1 MKITKRQLKRII
13 AEEKA
18 RLQEQ
23 ATLPWAVTRD
33 IDDAFYD
40 LGRNLQS
47 ILGAV
52 TDLGADDPA
61 AREYIKRKIDEM
73 IRDYGF

>member
-1 MKITKRQLKRII
+1 MKITKRQLRLII
-13 AEEKA
+13 KEEKA

-23 ATLPWAVTRD
+23 AALSFSVTRN

-47 ILGAV
+47 ILGAERIS
-52 TDLGADDPA
+52 ADDPA